1 MALVVLIII
10 IGIFSD
16 NDNDS
21 VSTKNKTEE
30 KTEQTKETKKEDS
43 KVGTRSNP
51 IKLNE
56 VATIETST
64 TDDEFND
71 YATTIDL
78 SVEKVIRGAEA
89 QNELKKMNEFNEDAP
104 EGYEWV
110 LVNAKVKVVDSETE
124 DHPFTIDGIM
134 YFKFVSES
142 GDVYSG
148 DIVGTTSPEFSF
160 EMYKGN
166 EKEGYIAGLVKT
178 GEKANLEYDPMVSK
192 SVFFA
197 LQ

>member
-1 MALVVLIII
+1 MAFGDDDDKVT
-10 IGIFSD
+10 
-16 NDNDS
+16 
-21 VSTKNKTEE
+21 TKNKSE
-30 KTEQTKETKKEDS
+30 KTEQTTDESKKET

-56 VATIETST
+56 VATINT
-64 TDDEFND
+64 TTVDDDFNNYD
-71 YATTIDL
+71 TTIDL
-78 SVEKVIRGAEA
+78 SVENVVRGNEA
-89 QNELKKMNEFNEDAP
+89 QSQIKKMNEFNEDAP

-110 LVNAKVKVVDSETE
+110 LVKAKVKVVDSETE

-148 DIVGTTSPEFSF
+148 DIVGTTEPDFSF

-166 EKEGYIAGLVKT
+166 EKEGYIAGLVKK
-178 GEKANLEYDPMVSK
+178 GEKANLEYDPMVSS